1 MRIKSYAFGLSR
13 NVQAN
18 CQWLFRG
25 KRFRFPFLGV
35 RLAENVSNGRKSL
48 IHPGSGKN
56 SSGRIIRD
64 IWLEKLLC
72 MYMKEKALK

>member
-13 NVQAN
+13 NVPAN

-25 KRFRFPFLGV
+25 KRFRFPFIALALHIENGC
-35 RLAENVSNGRKSL
+35 RLNIYNAA
-48 IHPGSGKN
+48 KN
-56 SSGRIIRD
+56 YQRY
-64 IWLEKLLC
+64 LVEKLLC